1 MSSELKN
8 RVLEKKLLLIDFL
21 IFFFRG
27 NRVYYFIQLYIQCIY
42 KFKGLNIE
50 YYLSCR
56 FCLSIM
62 VLLSCNFIIMLYH
75 YFRVTIHLIR

>member
-8 RVLEKKLLLIDFL
+8 RVLEKKLRLIDFL
-21 IFFFRG
+21 IFFFEAIG
-27 NRVYYFIQLYIQCIY
+27 CIILYSYIY

-62 VLLSCNFIIMLYH
+62 VLLCNFITSFFI
-75 YFRVTIHLIR
+75 V

>member
-21 IFFFRG
+21 IFFSRQWGVLFDT
-27 NRVYYFIQLYIQCIY
+27 VIQCIY

-62 VLLSCNFIIMLYH
+62 VLLCNFIIFLYCLTDNNSLMN
-75 YFRVTIHLIR
+75 F

>member
-21 IFFFRG
+21 IFFFQAIG
-27 NRVYYFIQLYIQCIY
+27 CIILYSYIY

-62 VLLSCNFIIMLYH
+62 VLLCNFITFLYCLTDDNSLMK
-75 YFRVTIHLIR
+75 F

>member
-21 IFFFRG
+21 IFFFEAIG
-27 NRVYYFIQLYIQCIY
+27 CIILYSYIY

-50 YYLSCR
+50 YYLSCS

-62 VLLSCNFIIMLYH
+62 VLLCNFITFLYCLTDDNSLMK
-75 YFRVTIHLIR
+75 F

>member
-1 MSSELKN
+1 MPSELKN
-8 RVLEKKLLLIDFL
+8 RVLEKKKLLLIDFL
-21 IFFFRG
+21 IIIFFRD
-27 NRVYYFIQLYIQCIY
+27 NRVFYFIQLYIY

-62 VLLSCNFIIMLYH
+62 VLLCNFIIFLYCQLMIMH
-75 YFRVTIHLIR
+75 

>member
-21 IFFFRG
+21 IFFFFRG
-27 NRVYYFIQLYIQCIY
+27 NRFIILYSYIY

-62 VLLSCNFIIMLYH
+62 VLLCNFIIFLYCLTDDNSLMK
-75 YFRVTIHLIR
+75 F

>member
-21 IFFFRG
+21 IFFSRQWGVLFDT
-27 NRVYYFIQLYIQCIY
+27 VIQCIY

-62 VLLSCNFIIMLYH
+62 VLLCNFIIFLYCLTDDNSLMK
-75 YFRVTIHLIR
+75 F

>member
-1 MSSELKN
+1 MLFYT
-8 RVLEKKLLLIDFL
+8 V
-21 IFFFRG
+21 
-27 NRVYYFIQLYIQCIY
+27 IQCIY

-62 VLLSCNFIIMLYH
+62 VLLCNFIIFLYCLTDDNSLMK
-75 YFRVTIHLIR
+75 F